1 MQKTRYKTFLIIIP
15 DILESQSDMANNI
28 GNGIASILSDIFG
41 ISNRENYDEYVT
53 ISFHTREILKN

>member
-15 DILESQSDMANNI
+15 DILESQTDMANNI
-28 GNGIASILSDIFG
+28 GNGIASILSDILG
-41 ISNRENYDEYVT
+41 ISHRQNYDEYVT